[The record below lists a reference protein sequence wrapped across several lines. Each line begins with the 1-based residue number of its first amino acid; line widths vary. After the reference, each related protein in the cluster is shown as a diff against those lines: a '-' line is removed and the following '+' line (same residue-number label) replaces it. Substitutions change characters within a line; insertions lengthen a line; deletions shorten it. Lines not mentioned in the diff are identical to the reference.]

1 MGEYVPFEDV
11 DPFLSSSE
19 VEHPEVD
26 KFHLRLSTN
35 ALVFNKANQEKI
47 LMLTNVGW
55 GRLPFSSLVQVN
67 SVFVITE
74 ALPDLLLPG
83 ESYPVTILYNSALT
97 GTAQGGLYVDV
108 GDSYGNKFV
117 SLTGNIT

>member
-1 MGEYVPFEDV
+1 MVEYIPFEDV

-19 VEHPEVD
+19 VENPEVD

-35 ALVFNKANQEKI
+35 SLVFNKANQEKT
-47 LMLTNVGW
+47 LLLTNVGW
-55 GRLPFSSLVQVN
+55 GKLPFSSLVQVN
-67 SVFVITE
+67 NVFVITE
-74 ALPDLLLPG
+74 NLPDLLLPG
-83 ESYPVTILYNSALT
+83 ESYPVTILYNT
-97 GTAQGGLYVDV
+97 GANGTVQGGLYVDV